1 MLKLTSAFALATLL
15 CASAFADGMEYAP
28 RRSYQRFYLP
38 AERHVIEV
46 VQPPYSGNFIINGAR
61 FTART
66 LPTQHMR
73 DVVRRRLVV
82 SKQVSKPRVQFGDCL
97 IEPPRQPATLV
108 RLALSF
114 RAPADRRDGAP

>member
-46 VQPPYSGNFIINGAR
+46 GQPPYRGNFIINGAR

-66 LPTQHMR
+66 PACFAWAAGER
-73 DVVRRRLVV
+73 IRLFAWGWNGRWAG
-82 SKQVSKPRVQFGDCL
+82 QLFYN
-97 IEPPRQPATLV
+97 
-108 RLALSF
+108 F
-114 RAPADRRDGAP
+114 DRRTTCKRS